1 MANTIN
7 IGNLDISAFKVGG
20 ADCSIYLGDTKLY
33 PSEEPTPQTLQW
45 VTFNNGDTIP
55 SDLDIYGFS
64 GVSKN
69 LYDTFG
75 YGTHFKFTLDRNRIE
90 TEIYC
95 NGQICYSENPYITD
109 IISLIFSNVGCC
121 DYYNQGATVSG
132 TIQLYIYA

>member
-1 MANTIN
+1 MGIKL
-7 IGNLDISAFKVGG
+7 GNLDISSFKVGG
-20 ADCSIYLGDTKLY
+20 ADCSIYLGDAKLY
-33 PSEEPTPQTLQW
+33 PQSQPQTLQW

-64 GVSKN
+64 GVSQN

-75 YGTHFKFTLDRNRIE
+75 YGTHLKFTPSKANIE
-90 TEIYC
+90 WCITANDTSLCHCSYALKTEV
-95 NGQICYSENPYITD
+95 
-109 IISLIFSNVGCC
+109 ISVIFSEISCD

>member
-1 MANTIN
+1 MGIKL
-7 IGNLDISAFKVGG
+7 GNLDISSFKVGG

-55 SDLDIYGFS
+55 SDLNIYGFS
-64 GVSKN
+64 GVSQN
-69 LYDTFG
+69 LFDTFG
-75 YGTHFKFTLDRNRIE
+75 YGTHFKFTPSKANIE
-90 TEIYC
+90 WCITANDTSLCHCSYALNTEV
-95 NGQICYSENPYITD
+95 
-109 IISLIFSNVGCC
+109 ISVIFSEISCD

>member
-1 MANTIN
+1 MANTIKL
-7 IGNLDISAFKVGG
+7 GNLDISSFKVGG

-33 PSEEPTPQTLQW
+33 PQGQPQTLQW

-55 SDLDIYGFS
+55 SDLNIYGFS
-64 GVSKN
+64 GISQN
-69 LYDTFG
+69 LFDTFG
-75 YGTHFKFTLDRNRIE
+75 YGEHLKFKLDRNRVE

-109 IISLIFSNVGCC
+109 IISLIFSNVSCC
-121 DYYNQGATVSG
+121 DFYNQGATVSG

>member
-1 MANTIN
+1 MIK
-7 IGNLDISAFKVGG
+7 IGNLDIDKLYLGSSDDVKV
-20 ADCSIYLGDTKLY
+20 YLGDTKLY

-55 SDLDIYGFS
+55 SDLNIYGFS

-95 NGQICYSENPYITD
+95 NGQRCYAENPYITD